1 MKKALVWLRRDLR
14 LYDNAALH
22 YALKNNTQVWVTFI
36 FDTDILEPL
45 RSQGLDEH
53 GLSHDR
59 RVDFIWQGLQAIDTA
74 LRKQGGGLIVQV
86 GKPTECIPHIAKIL
100 GVNTV
105 YINHDYEPSAIA
117 RDISIQVSLNKLG
130 IELETFK
137 DQVIFEKQEILT
149 NSNTVFSIFTPY
161 KNNWLKSLQEKDI
174 TAYDCSAK
182 KGQFAAIPKEL
193 QDPFPTRESMGF
205 TPTGI
210 ETYLPPGSE
219 EGQVFLE
226 DFLHRIDQYQ
236 IGRDFPAIKG
246 VSYLSAHLRFG
257 MLSIRGLV
265 REAHRRMLAG
275 SMGATIWLSELI
287 WRDFYF
293 MILANHPRLAEG
305 AAFKPDYDNIE
316 WETGAHAQKLFKA
329 WCDGKTGYP
338 LVDAAMCQ
346 LNQSGYMHN
355 RLRMVVASFLTKDL
369 GIDWRWGEAYFAQHL
384 NDFELSSNNGGWQ
397 WASSSGC
404 DAQPYFRIFN
414 PITQSQKFDS
424 EGKFIRRYLPQLD
437 KLSKKSIHA
446 PWEAGH
452 IELEAAGILLGRDYP
467 LPIVNHD
474 EARKKTLVRYSVVKK
489 VSPDSLSV

>member
-1 MKKALVWLRRDLR
+1 MR
-14 LYDNAALH
+14 AAL
-22 YALKNNTQVWVTFI
+22 
-36 FDTDILEPL
+36 
-45 RSQGLDEH
+45 
-53 GLSHDR
+53 
-59 RVDFIWQGLQAIDTA
+59 
-74 LRKQGGGLIVQV
+74 
-86 GKPTECIPHIAKIL
+86 
-100 GVNTV
+100 
-105 YINHDYEPSAIA
+105 
-117 RDISIQVSLNKLG
+117 
-130 IELETFK
+130 
-137 DQVIFEKQEILT
+137 
-149 NSNTVFSIFTPY
+149 
-161 KNNWLKSLQEKDI
+161 
-174 TAYDCSAK
+174 
-182 KGQFAAIPKEL
+182 
-193 QDPFPTRESMGF
+193 
-205 TPTGI
+205 
-210 ETYLPPGSE
+210 
-219 EGQVFLE
+219 
-226 DFLHRIDQYQ
+226 
-236 IGRDFPAIKG
+236 
-246 VSYLSAHLRFG
+246 
-257 MLSIRGLV
+257 LSIRGLV

-316 WETGAHAQKLFKA
+316 WESGATAKKLFKA

-369 GIDWRWGEAYFAQHL
+369 GIDWRWGEMYFAKHL

-414 PITQSQKFDS
+414 PITQSQKFDP

-446 PWEAGH
+446 PWETGH

-467 LPIVNHD
+467 LPVVNHD

-489 VSPDSLSV
+489 ISPETASD

>member
-22 YALKNNTQVWVTFI
+22 HALAQHDQVWIAFI
-36 FDTDILEPL
+36 FDEGILEPL
-45 RSQGLDEH
+45 RQDDLDEN
-53 GLSHDR
+53 GLKHDR
-59 RVDFIWQGLQAIDTA
+59 RVDFIWQGLQQIDQE
-74 LRKQGGGLIVQV
+74 LRHQGGGLIVEV
-86 GKPTECIPHIAKIL
+86 GKPTNCIPKIAKAL
-100 GVNTV
+100 GVDSV
-105 YINHDYEPSAIA
+105 YTNHDYEPSAIA
-117 RDISIQVSLNKLG
+117 RDASVETSLNKLDIG
-130 IELETFK
+130 FETFK
-137 DQVIFEKQEILT
+137 DQVIFEKKEILT

-161 KNNWLKSLQEKDI
+161 KNNWLKNLKESDI
-174 TAYDCSAK
+174 AAYDCSAK
-182 KGQFAAIPKEL
+182 KGQFAAIPKDL
-193 QDPFPTRESMGF
+193 QAPFPSLESMGF

-210 ETYLPPGSE
+210 EAYLPPGSE
-219 EGQVFLE
+219 GGQQFLE

-246 VSYLSAHLRFG
+246 VSYLSTHLRFG

-293 MILANHPRLAEG
+293 MILANHPRLASG
-305 AAFKPDYDNIE
+305 ASFKPDYDNIE
-316 WETGAHAQKLFKA
+316 WESGAHAKKLFTA
-329 WCDGKTGYP
+329 WCEGKTGYP
-338 LVDAAMCQ
+338 LIDAAMHQ

-369 GIDWRWGEAYFAQHL
+369 GIDWRWGETYFAKHL

-414 PITQSQKFDS
+414 PITQSQKFDP
-424 EGKFIRRYLPQLD
+424 EGKFIRRYLPQLE

-474 EARKKTLVRYSVVKK
+474 EARKKTLIRYSVVKK
-489 VSPDSLSV
+489 INPEYPGT

>member
-22 YALKNNTQVWVTFI
+22 HALQGSDQVWLAFI
-36 FDTDILEPL
+36 FDTNILKPL
-45 RSQGLDEH
+45 LQGQLDQD
-53 GLSHDR
+53 GLRHDR
-59 RVDFIWQGLQAIDTA
+59 RVDFIWQGLKGIDEA
-74 LRKQGGGLIVQV
+74 LRQQGGGLIIRY
-86 GKPTECIPHIAKIL
+86 GNPTECIPQIAREL

-105 YINHDYEPSAIA
+105 FVNRDYEPSAIA
-117 RDISIQVSLNKLG
+117 RDQSIATELNEQD
-130 IELETFK
+130 IAFADFK
-137 DQVIFEKQEILT
+137 DQVVFEKKEILT

-161 KNNWLKSLQEKDI
+161 KNNWLKTLQEKDLA
-174 TAYDCSAK
+174 AYDCTPK
-182 KGQFAAIPKEL
+182 KNQFAPIPKKL
-193 QDPFPTRESMGF
+193 DLPIPSLESMGF
-205 TPTGI
+205 TKTGI

-219 EGQVFLE
+219 GGQSFLE
-226 DFLHRIDQYQ
+226 DFLPRINQYQ
-236 IGRDFPAIKG
+236 IGRDFPATKG
-246 VSYLSAHLRFG
+246 VSYLSTHLRFG

-293 MILANHPRLAEG
+293 MILANHPRLAAG
-305 AAFKPDYDNIE
+305 VSFKPDYDNIQ
-316 WETGAHAQKLFKA
+316 WESGAIAKKLFAA
-329 WCDGKTGYP
+329 WCEGKTGYP
-338 LVDAAMCQ
+338 LVDAAMHQ

-369 GIDWRWGEAYFAQHL
+369 GIDWRWGEAYFAEHL

-414 PITQSQKFDS
+414 PITQSEKFDP
-424 EGKFIRRYLPQLD
+424 EGKFIRRYLPQLE

-446 PWEAGH
+446 PWRSGH
-452 IELEAAGILLGRDYP
+452 IELEAAGLLLGRDYP
-467 LPIVNHD
+467 LPVVDHD

-489 VSPDSLSV
+489 IVGD